1 MALNKTSTIHVNDK
15 FIPFLSEES
24 RYNVLWGGAGSGKS
38 VAAAQKIILRCLSET
53 GTPNEP
59 FEHRIAII
67 RKYKTSIK
75 NTIYA
80 QIKAVLKQ
88 MGILDFVSCNDS
100 YLNFKFYNGAEI
112 FCMGLDDPE
121 KIKSLLIT
129 STWCEEASELEEGDF
144 NQIDLRL
151 RGEMPYYQQHIIT
164 FNPISQDHWIKKK
177 FFDNKGGSDMVYTMH
192 STYMDN
198 LYNGKEYAKVLEQ
211 RYKYD
216 ENMYR
221 IYVKGEWG
229 IIRTGS
235 EYYFNFKHERHVNH
249 NVKFIPDHPL
259 HISFDF
265 NVNPYISATIYQI
278 IKKPLT
284 NGKSFYFVNCI
295 DEFALTNPYNTTERL
310 CEYIINKYKDKMNRG
325 VFIYGDASGR
335 NKTTR
340 SNISDYDI
348 IEFAFAK
355 YMSNNS
361 MLVPKANPMIKKR
374 RNFINKLLY
383 GSYNIQFQVSPEC
396 TKLINDLQVAIEEQ
410 DGSKKKQMSKD
421 TLSHVVYEK
430 NGHHADCNDYFLCQA
445 FEPYYDAM

>member
-15 FIPFLSEES
+15 FIPFMTDEH
-24 RYNVLWGGAGSGKS
+24 RYAILYGGSGSGKS
-38 VAAAQKIILRCLSET
+38 VSAAQKVIMRCLSET
-53 GTPNEP
+53 GTEELP
-59 FEHRIAII
+59 FKHKYAVI
-67 RKYKTSIK
+67 RKFKTSIK
-75 NTIYA
+75 TTVYA
-80 QIKAVLKQ
+80 QIKAVIEQ
-88 MGILDFVSCNDS
+88 MGIMDFVTCNDS
-100 YLNFKFYNGAEI
+100 YANFKFFNGAEI
-112 FCMGLDDPE
+112 FCTGLDDE
-121 KIKSLLIT
+121 QKIKSIVLT
-129 STWCEEASELEEGDF
+129 STWEEEATELDEKDF
-144 NQIDLRL
+144 EQIDLRM
-151 RGEMPYYQQHIIT
+151 RGIQQYYTQHIIT
-164 FNPISQDHWIKKK
+164 YNPIDESHWIKKK
-177 FFDNKGGSDMVYTMH
+177 FFDNRDDSMVYILH
-192 STYMDN
+192 STYLDN
-198 LYNGKEYAKVLEQ
+198 AFIDDQYKHVLEE
-211 RYKYD
+211 RFKYD
-216 ENMYR
+216 ENQYR

-229 IIRTGS
+229 RLKTGS

-348 IEFAFAK
+348 IEFAFAR